1 MNAFHSGCIGDII
14 YSIPTLKELDVK
26 KLFVGNRPWTK
37 PIEHRIPAFK
47 RLVEEQGISV
57 HKHEGEN
64 IDFDLSTYRNGGMRY
79 GENIASR
86 VARWMLAKPDLDKP
100 WLSVQYPNPYTK
112 GKIVISR
119 GARWHGEYFPWKQIV
134 EEFKDD
140 LVFVGLPEE
149 HHAFCSLFGNV
160 EYLPTIDLYAV
171 AEAIAG
177 SDLFIGNQSS
187 PNAICEGLKHDCIQ
201 ECCLYA
207 FDCVFVRNNKQHI
220 THGELSFTHGTRSF
234 NASPSYPKQ
243 GHKIVFNN
251 YEYKAKE
258 PHLVVAMLRADLILQ
273 GQSYSV
279 EEMNSW
285 VERY

>member
-14 YSIPTLKELDVK
+14 YSIPTLKELGVK

-47 RLVEEQGISV
+47 RLVEEQGISI

-160 EYLPTIDLYAV
+160 EYLPTIDLYEV
-171 AEAIAG
+171 AQAIRA
-177 SDLFIGNQSS
+177 SDLFIGSQSS

-207 FDCVFVRNNKQHI
+207 YDCYFPRENKKHVNY
-220 THGELSFTHGTRSF
+220 GEVSFTFKGKHLS
-234 NASPSYPKQ
+234 ASPEYPKNGYQ
-243 GHKIVFNN
+243 ITFNN
-251 YEYKAKE
+251 HTYKAKDK
-258 PHLVVAMLRADLILQ
+258 HLVVAMLRADLIQQ
-273 GQSYSV
+273 GLSYTV
-279 EEMNSW
+279 EEMESW
-285 VERY
+285 IQRY